1 MTQLELH
8 KKIEEFFKTGV
19 NLVDVKVA
27 QDLLVND
34 DAKKF
39 FFSQADEAWLDW
51 LWKGGFLDEIKRKSE
66 NPNVIAYRMPE
77 LEYLM
82 RIAEKEPIGVSKI
95 IDSVKITETNF
106 NPEVIDRFLWII
118 NSLPAEQIKTLTG
131 KIIKEEWVRL
141 TWKFR
146 KSGYEFE
153 KIVRKLV
160 EKKESKAILELARA
174 IFAIKNKEEIS
185 KEGNSLI
192 TSNIFYVNDLDASG
206 IFEALAGIDEP
217 YAEEALKITTG
228 VMTEIMKL
236 SERDE
241 TKVFDYADSFSF
253 FDVDFFTLE
262 IQHRNSYFQKEDI
275 ENLAATIKKLIERT
289 VGKKC
294 GDAKDA
300 RRLFDYVSKIPS
312 SRSMWRLRLFALS
325 QCPEEF
331 KKELKDAF
339 FRLFEVENYY
349 EIEGGAEYKK
359 ALKIGFFLLSVTD
372 QGDYVAEV
380 LRYFSKKAK
389 NDPNKPWILETG
401 WEILSSISD
410 YFNGKDDEKKKYENA
425 FGKKLD
431 KEFEPRP
438 AGGEVHGGMVQHK
451 SPVKN
456 LDDYTIDQ
464 IIANLKSEWT
474 PEKFKEQF
482 KGDDFLSP
490 RGVEGLGNAL
500 KENVKK
506 RTSDYINK
514 IDGFSDRDAIHPHYM
529 YSLLRGIEEMLR
541 NKQTL
546 GLEQIG
552 QLLSLFEMIRIEG
565 EKNPFKRR
573 DDKLW
578 LTDWVEVH
586 TVITDI
592 LLIVLSDKGIK
603 EEVQKT
609 YREKIK
615 NLISY
620 LFTIKDS
627 PSKEHEKP
635 DSNEP
640 YHVAIN
646 SVRGRAYEAF
656 VVFTENDGKKLAEDI
671 KEIYKKVLLDDSL
684 AVRFIIGRYLA
695 SFYFRDK
702 KLIVGLLPEIFPK
715 DDPVKKDIYLASW
728 EGYLSNTLYDKLFV
742 ELKDYYKHAITLDP
756 KDYTQRKYS
765 KGLDESLA
773 IHIALAFAHLG
784 LEIRDPLFV
793 QFWNTP
799 NVNRHQEFISFI
811 GRSCLTRDQ
820 ASDQWLSDNK
830 VSKEKLLK
838 FWDWALEHVTE
849 PEALAGFGFWVNP
862 NNEVLDEAVVI
873 EKMAR
878 TLEKSDG
885 DIDWDYGLLRRL
897 PIFAEKNR
905 EKTFDIIRHFLLD
918 SKNNLNQNRR
928 TPLMYEAE
936 IKDALKIIYKNGDAT
951 IKQKVTDLVNTL
963 IEKGSSMFWGL
974 KDVIIEDK

>member
-1 MTQLELH
+1 MTQLDIH
-8 KKIEEFFKTGV
+8 KRIEEFFKAGV
-19 NLVDVKVA
+19 DSADIKVA

-34 DAKKF
+34 DARRF
-39 FFSQADEAWLDW
+39 FFSQANDVWLGW
-51 LWKGGFLDEIKRKSE
+51 LLKDGFLDGIKKKSE
-66 NPNVIAYRMPE
+66 SPNVIAYRMPE

-82 RIAEKEPIGVSKI
+82 RIAEKEPSGVAMVIS
-95 IDSVKITETNF
+95 SVNISEAAF

-118 NSLPAEQIKTLTG
+118 NSLPAEQIKTLTE
-131 KIIKEEWVRL
+131 KIRNEEWVSL
-141 TWKFR
+141 MWKFR

-153 KIVRKLV
+153 KIIKKLV
-160 EKKESKAILELARA
+160 EKKENKAILELAQA
-174 IFAIKNKEEIS
+174 IFAVKTKEEIS

-206 IFEALAGIDEP
+206 IFEALAGIDETHS
-217 YAEEALKITTG
+217 EQALGITTG
-228 VMTEIMKL
+228 VMTKIMEL

-275 ENLAATIKKLIERT
+275 ENLAAMIKKLIERT

-294 GDAKDA
+294 GDAKEV
-300 RRLFDYVSKIPS
+300 RKLFDYVGKIPS

-325 QCPEEF
+325 QCPEVF
-331 KKELKDAF
+331 KNELKDAF
-339 FRLFEVENYY
+339 FKLFKVENYY
-349 EIEGGAEYKK
+349 EIEGGTEYKK
-359 ALKIGFFLLSVTD
+359 ALNIAFPNLSDYD
-372 QGDYVAEV
+372 QRDYVAKV
-380 LRYFSKKAK
+380 FRYFSDKSKK
-389 NDPNKPWILETG
+389 DPDKVWIRRTG
-401 WEILSSISD
+401 WEILSSIPQELL
-410 YFNGKDDEKKKYENA
+410 NETEKEDCKKYFDN
-425 FGKKLD
+425 
-431 KEFEPRP
+431 RP
-438 AGGEVHGGMVQHK
+438 DPKFKPVPTVGEIRSGFVNRK
-451 SPVKN
+451 SPVN
-456 LDDYTIDQ
+456 LDDFTIDQ
-464 IIANLKSEWT
+464 IITNLQSEWAV
-474 PEKFKEQF
+474 EKLSVRFK
-482 KGDDFLSP
+482 DDDSLSP
-490 RGVEGLGNAL
+490 RGAEGLGDAL
-500 KENVKK
+500 KENIKK
-506 RTSDYINK
+506 RTNEYLKNIGD
-514 IDGFSDRDAIHPHYM
+514 FFDRTAIHPHYM

-541 NKQTL
+541 NKQSL
-546 GLEQIG
+546 DLEQIG
-552 QLLSLFEMIRIEG
+552 KLISLFEMIRNEG

-573 DDKLW
+573 DDKSW

-592 LLIVLSDKGIK
+592 LLVVLSDKGIK
-603 EEVQKT
+603 EEVQKA

-615 NLISY
+615 DLISY

-656 VVFTENDGKKLAEDI
+656 VVFTENDGKKLAKDI

-702 KLIVGLLPEIFPK
+702 KFIAGLLPEIFPK
-715 DDPVKKDIYLASW
+715 NDPANKDIYLASW

-742 ELKDYYKHAITLDP
+742 ELKDYYNHAITLDP
-756 KDYTQRKYS
+756 KDYTNRKYS

-784 LEIRDPLFV
+784 LEIEDPLFV
-793 QFWNTP
+793 QFWDTP
-799 NVNRHQEFISFI
+799 NVKRHQEFISFI

-820 ASDQWLSDNK
+820 ASNQWLSENK

-838 FWDWALEHVTE
+838 FWDWALKNVTE

-862 NNEVLDEAVVI
+862 NNEVLDENLVI

-897 PIFAEKNR
+897 PTFAKKNGGQ
-905 EKTFDIIRHFLLD
+905 TFEIIRHFLLD

-928 TPLMYEAE
+928 APLMYEAE
-936 IKDALKIIYKNGDAT
+936 IKDALKIIYKNGDSAV
-951 IKQKVTDLVNTL
+951 KQKITDLINTL
-963 IEKGSSMFWGL
+963 IEKGSSMFWNL
-974 KDVIIEDK
+974 KDVISEDK